1 MSDFF
6 ETDEFGFSNQRLNQ
20 AGFSVSRSQKS
31 FACFIGRN
39 TIIFCWL
46 LKPVL
51 PEVIPETEYAH
62 SHVEKIHAQNFDE
75 PPATLST
82 WASAFNAFTQ
92 QAADAGIDDGMP
104 KLVRSWFDLALA
116 MGLGEEDIIALIKIF
131 RNTEDRD

>member
-1 MSDFF
+1 M
-6 ETDEFGFSNQRLNQ
+6 
-20 AGFSVSRSQKS
+20 
-31 FACFIGRN
+31 
-39 TIIFCWL
+39 
-46 LKPVL
+46 
-51 PEVIPETEYAH
+51 
-62 SHVEKIHAQNFDE
+62 
-75 PPATLST
+75 ST